1 MALDLTESARR
12 LIIERAGQDLLNRL
26 LDEMLDHAA
35 EPMLLGDNIFPRI
48 EQVNAQIL
56 HRLEGIAEL
65 LDEDLLCKLA
75 DRFGEYSLEQALIVA
90 AATADY
96 FAIPDSILGRG
107 DPESRLFAQYPKLH
121 AKLDKHGLLPLTV
134 GNAEAQILVV
144 GSDAIHYHHLLR
156 REFTGNIN
164 DTLVQE
170 LLNTAA
176 APGNTG
182 RIAVD
187 ERRLTTVKCWKRF
200 IEKDY
205 YYGPRRL
212 ASTEQL
218 DDPDKVGTTVMWD
231 PQAPAL
237 HQRYSRAIAHWEMR
251 AGDGGA
257 EKHFQVEERVA
268 DGYGRVDGRVLI
280 RYLHAIR
287 DPSTQTFLH
296 CDGAVKL
303 FTEADYAALLR
314 REASGS
320 YRASVTKSATYR
332 KVFRVDG
339 AITTEQWATLTARW
353 FRGNTLIVEYL
364 EGTGTEM

>member
-1 MALDLTESARR
+1 MAFDLAESARR
-12 LIIERAGQDLLNRL
+12 LIIERAGQDLLVRL
-26 LDEMLDHAA
+26 LKEMLDHAA
-35 EPMLLGDNIFPRI
+35 APMSLGLNIFPRV

-65 LDEDLLCKLA
+65 LDEDLRCELVH
-75 DRFGEYSLEQALIVA
+75 RFWDYSPEQALIVA
-90 AATADY
+90 AVTADY
-96 FAIPDSILGRG
+96 FAIPDSILARG
-107 DPESRLFAQYPKLH
+107 DPKSRLFAQHPTLH

-144 GSDAIHYHHLLR
+144 GSDAIHYHQLLR
-156 REFTGNIN
+156 RDFIGNIN

-187 ERRLTTVKCWKRF
+187 ERRLTTVKCWKAF

-212 ASTEQL
+212 ASTAQL
-218 DDPDKVGTTVMWD
+218 DDPQEVGTTVMWD
-231 PQAPAL
+231 PQAPGL
-237 HQRYSRAIAHWEMR
+237 RHSYSRTIAHWEMR
-251 AGDGGA
+251 AGDQGA
-257 EKHFQVEERVA
+257 EKHFQAEERVA
-268 DGYGRVDGRVLI
+268 DGHGRVGGRVLI

-303 FTEADYAALLR
+303 FTEAGYAALLR

-320 YRASVTKSATYR
+320 YGVHVTKTATYR

-339 AITTEQWATLTARW
+339 AVTTEQWARLMALW

-364 EGTGTEM
+364 EGAGAET